1 MDSSS
6 LRGRSHN
13 EHNVGSVETNK
24 RQRVRQT
31 EPVINSYDSDEA
43 PLSIAESSGQ
53 TLTSITVSGSSLPG
67 RDEDGSV
74 TVDISNVMTTKII
87 DKRPSSSGF
96 EYRCELGPLWLSS
109 DLVGKTQMGGVQI
122 RSYENGLIRAG
133 RLGTLRERKRKHSQ
147 M

>member
-1 MDSSS
+1 MS
-6 LRGRSHN
+6 
-13 EHNVGSVETNK
+13 SVETDK
-24 RQRVRQT
+24 LQRVRQT

-53 TLTSITVSGSSLPG
+53 TLASITVSGSSLPD

-74 TVDISNVMTTKII
+74 TVDVSNFTTRRSLINGRARLGSNTGASW
-87 DKRPSSSGF
+87 DRCGYLQTWWERRRLGAFRSGAT
-96 EYRCELGPLWLSS
+96 RM
-109 DLVGKTQMGGVQI
+109 D
-122 RSYENGLIRAG
+122 SYEPG